1 LITSVVDTGGKFA
14 TSINDG
20 SKFAIS
26 VNSMNAKKGSNTII
40 AETLPTSE
48 GTPSSVVRLYYCSRD
63 VANNRIPATAEKSIA
78 A

>member
-1 LITSVVDTGGKFA
+1 VVDTGGKFA

-26 VNSMNAKKGSNTII
+26 VNSMNAKKGSNTIT
-40 AETLPTSE
+40 AETPTSE
-48 GTPSSVVRLYYCSRD
+48 GTPSSVVTLYCSRD